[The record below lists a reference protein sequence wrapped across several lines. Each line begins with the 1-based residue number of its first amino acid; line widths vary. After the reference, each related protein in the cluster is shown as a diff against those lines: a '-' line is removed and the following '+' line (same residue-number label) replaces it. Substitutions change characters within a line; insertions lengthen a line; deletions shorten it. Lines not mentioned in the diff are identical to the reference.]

1 MVFLGLFLWE
11 ERRSHH
17 PILDVAFLVK
27 NKAFALSTLASFIN
41 YSSIF
46 GVTFYFS
53 LYLQGV
59 HGLTLLETGLLL
71 SAQPA
76 VQVFISPLGGR
87 MADRHGADIIAT
99 IGIAVCGVGLLLA
112 SSLDGASSLWVVT
125 LVQLVIGSGIA
136 LFASPNT
143 SAIMTSVDE
152 AHMGQASGLVGTAR
166 TLGTLS
172 SMVII
177 SLTMNAYLC
186 DEALGPN
193 NIPEFLEAMHINFAL
208 FGILNLLGIFC
219 SLGRMGGRVR
229 RFSHRLFHPWNHH

>member
-1 MVFLGLFLWE
+1 M
-11 ERRSHH
+11 
-17 PILDVAFLVK
+17 
-27 NKAFALSTLASFIN
+27 
-41 YSSIF
+41 
-46 GVTFYFS
+46 
-53 LYLQGV
+53 
-59 HGLTLLETGLLL
+59 
-71 SAQPA
+71 
-76 VQVFISPLGGR
+76 
-87 MADRHGADIIAT
+87 
-99 IGIAVCGVGLLLA
+99 CGVGLLLA

-177 SLTMNAYLC
+177 SLTMNAYLG
-186 DEALGPN
+186 DEALSPN